1 MCPIQSD
8 LSIHP
13 HTDGKGADYVHLCL
27 GLITQTE
34 IHTKI
39 HPSSPLPC
47 DWLKQGHRK
56 PAGIM

>member
-47 DWLKQGHRK
+47 D
-56 PAGIM
+56 